1 MTNGA
6 NSIQVMIVTRL
17 MTGFEGCLHSG
28 HWRPSGSPAMAKL
41 IEELAGSADIRVNL
55 VFTRS
60 LLAGRPDQWLKP
72 FHGRSVELQGLA
84 TSPLVLCCFI
94 TQLSGHRFSTT
105 HFLCREIAHLWR
117 VLTRL
122 RRVRPDVVYFDRSNW
137 FIAAFIARFTS
148 TKVVFRLLGV
158 PPDLNHIFSS
168 WRPFNILLRWAFRSP
183 FNHVVCSMDGS
194 GGGQWM
200 EAALLKNVPRSLLL
214 NGVEPNALARLRYAK
229 PDPQTGP
236 LKLVF
241 LGRIEAIKG
250 IGLFIEALFDWPP
263 EQRKRICPLIVGS
276 GLELDSLRTKVKQRS
291 LEEWIVFAGE
301 VPSDEI
307 PSLLADQ
314 DFYLSL
320 NTQGHLSN
328 STLEAMAAG
337 LGIIVRSVAGEG
349 DANREFD
356 RVLPRDAQIQ
366 LDADISASQ
375 LTDELLR
382 LSDDSERR
390 RRMRRLAWES
400 VGQSLAGWDLRT
412 KNEMHII
419 RGVARPHEV
428 T

>member
-1 MTNGA
+1 MTKGA
-6 NSIQVMIVTRL
+6 NPIRVMIITRL
-17 MTGFEGCLHSG
+17 MTGFEGCLQSG

-41 IEELAGSADIRVNL
+41 IEELAGSTDTCVNL

-72 FHGRSVELQGLA
+72 LHGRSVELQGLA
-84 TSPLVLCCFI
+84 MCPLVLCCFI
-94 TQLSGHRFSTT
+94 THLSGHRFSTT
-105 HFLCREIAHLWR
+105 HYLRREIAHL
-117 VLTRL
+117 L
-122 RRVRPDVVYFDRSNW
+122 RILSILREFRPDVVYLDRSNW
-137 FIAAFIARFTS
+137 LIAAFIARFTS
-148 TKVVFRLLGV
+148 TKVVFRMLGI

-200 EAALLKNVPRSLLL
+200 EGALLKDVPRSLLL
-214 NGVEPNALARLRYAK
+214 NGVEPNALARLRYAT

-241 LGRIEAIKG
+241 LGRIEGIKG
-250 IGLFIEALFDWPP
+250 IGLFVDALFEWPP
-263 EQRKRICPLIVGS
+263 EQRKKISPLIVGS
-276 GLELDSLRTKVKQRS
+276 GLELNSIRAKVKQRS
-291 LEEWIVFAGE
+291 LEKWIAFAGE
-301 VPSDEI
+301 VPSDKI
-307 PSLLADQ
+307 PTLLADQ

-337 LGIIVRSVAGEG
+337 LGIIVRSVAGNG
-349 DANREFD
+349 DANLEFD
-356 RVLPRDAQIQ
+356 RVLPRNAQIH
-366 LDADISASQ
+366 LDADISASR

-390 RRMRRLAWES
+390 RRMRKRAWES
-400 VGQSLAGWDLRT
+400 VGQSLVSWDLRT
-412 KNEMHII
+412 ENEMHII
-419 RGVARPHEV
+419 RSIARP
-428 T
+428 